1 MGFPYDKADWSVVDG
16 AMFMGAGSTM
26 PFFYTIIAIVICIVF
41 LIYGQMIENDK
52 YNNLSSRRARSSSS
66 STQ

>member
-16 AMFMGAGSTM
+16 AMLMGANSSM
-26 PFFYTIIAIVICIVF
+26 PLFYTIIAIIICIVF

-52 YNNLSSRRARSSSS
+52 YNK
-66 STQ
+66 